1 MGVVKTGTP
10 VPGLGVYF
18 GDIDISQLFFYTFA
32 KASTTSLR
40 LYDDS
45 RNYTEFKGTNF
56 GYSVDAFGN
65 FVSQAGHA
73 PVLTRLDDKSIRATS
88 PRRPEL
94 PTRYNASR
102 WRSKSWFFCSAR
114 FCLISASSVCEC
126 AGTWYSR

>member
-10 VPGLGVYF
+10 VPGLGFDF

-65 FVSQAGHA
+65 FDAIISGTVTQVKIAVDAPIPGAGF
-73 PVLTRLDDKSIRATS
+73 P
-88 PRRPEL
+88 
-94 PTRYNASR
+94 N
-102 WRSKSWFFCSAR
+102 
-114 FCLISASSVCEC
+114 
-126 AGTWYSR
+126 G